1 VFLAGEKTIRKEPAA
16 MWYVEK
22 YQPDAKQ
29 PYLMAHLQDF
39 AALRRMVTNR
49 GRGRVAVF
57 APMDARAADLRKL
70 RSLTAVHIQTAK

>member
-1 VFLAGEKTIRKEPAA
+1 

-39 AALRRMVTNR
+39 AALRRMVTNQDR
-49 GRGRVAVF
+49 DRVEIF
-57 APMDARAADLRKL
+57 APMDAHAARKL
-70 RSLTAVHIQTAK
+70 RSLGTVHIQVAK